1 MRELSFSWLTSA
13 WEQLQAQRARLPH
26 ALLIYGPPHIGKRE
40 LAEHFAQSL
49 LCETPAAGGHPCN
62 TCQACRWFA
71 DGNHPDYRA
80 ILPEILQPADV
91 EAGGGEAAD
100 SGPGEGTGSKSKA
113 PSKEIKIDQVRAL
126 DTFFG
131 IGTHRGGAKVVL
143 LYPADALNQASG
155 NALLK
160 TLEEPA
166 AGTVFLLVTSRLDH
180 LLPTIKSRAAKF
192 AVAPP
197 SREAALAWL
206 QGQGVRDPETAL
218 AEAGGAPLA
227 AQRKAEDET
236 AAEYRSML
244 LDALTAQRTLDPVAT
259 AEKCDKAGAE
269 LLTLWLTQWV
279 SDLILHRNAG
289 KVRYHP
295 QQIKAIEKLAGAA
308 DLPGLFRLYR
318 SLLAARRMAG
328 HPLNVRLV
336 AEDLLID
343 YARVIHS

>member
-1 MRELSFSWLTSA
+1 MKELEYSWLNPA
-13 WEQLQAQRARLPH
+13 WDQLQAQRQRLPH

-49 LCETPAAGGHPCN
+49 LCETPAPGGHPCGECN
-62 TCQACRWFA
+62 ACRWFA
-71 DGNHPDYRA
+71 EGNHPDYRA
-80 ILPEILQPADV
+80 VLPEALQPADADTGA
-91 EAGGGEAAD
+91 EAGE
-100 SGPGEGTGSKSKA
+100 GEGGSKSKA
-113 PSKEIKIDQVRAL
+113 PSKDIKIEQIRSL
-126 DTFFG
+126 DTFFS

-160 TLEEPA
+160 TLEEPSP
-166 AGTVFLLVTSRLDH
+166 GTVFLLVTSH
-180 LLPTIKSRAAKF
+180 MNQLLPTIKSRAAKF
-192 AVAPP
+192 AVASP
-197 SREAALAWL
+197 SAEQALAWL
-206 QGQGVRDPETAL
+206 GEQGVRDPQTAL

-227 AQRKAEDET
+227 ALDKAEDE
-236 AAEYRSML
+236 AAQEVRTTL
-244 LDALTAQRTLDPVAT
+244 IDALTGSRALDPVAT

-269 LLTLWLTQWV
+269 LLTLWLSQWV
-279 SDLILHRNAG
+279 SDLILHRNSG
-289 KVRYHP
+289 KVRYYP
-295 QQIKAIEKLAGAA
+295 RQIKAIEKLAAGA

>member
-1 MRELSFSWLTSA
+1 MKELSYQWLEPA
-13 WEQLQAQRARLPH
+13 WEALAAQRARLPH

-49 LCETPAAGGHPCN
+49 LCETPAQGGHPCGE
-62 TCQACRWFA
+62 CQACRWFA

-80 ILPEILQPADV
+80 LLPEILQPADAEV
-91 EAGGGEAAD
+91 GTET
-100 SGPGEGTGSKSKA
+100 GEGEGGATKSKA
-113 PSKEIKIDQVRAL
+113 PSKEIKIEQVRSL
-126 DTFFG
+126 DTFFS

-160 TLEEPA
+160 TLEEPS
-166 AGTVFLLVTSRLDH
+166 AGTVFLMVTSRLDH

-197 SREAALAWL
+197 TPAQALAWL
-206 QGQGVRDPETAL
+206 KEQGVREPETAL

-227 AQRKAEDET
+227 AQRKAED
-236 AAEYRSML
+236 AVAGEYRTML
-244 LDALTAQRTLDPVAT
+244 LDALTGARTLDPVTT

-279 SDLILHRNAG
+279 SDLILHRNTG
-289 KVRYHP
+289 KVRYYP
-295 QQIKAIEKLAGAA
+295 QQIKSIEKLAAAA

-343 YARVIHS
+343 YARIIHS

>member
-1 MRELSFSWLTSA
+1 MKVLSYKWLEPA

-26 ALLIYGPPHIGKRE
+26 ALLIYGPPQIGKRE

-49 LCETPAAGGHPCN
+49 LCDSPAAGGHPCGE
-62 TCQACRWFA
+62 CQACRWFG

-80 ILPEILQPADV
+80 ILPEILQPADA
-91 EAGGGEAAD
+91 EITGTE
-100 SGPGEGTGSKSKA
+100 GPEGEGGAKSKT

-143 LYPADALNQASG
+143 IYPADALNQASG

-160 TLEEPA
+160 TLEEPS

-197 SREAALAWL
+197 SPQLALAWL
-206 QGQGVRDPETAL
+206 KEQGVRDPETAL

-227 AQRKAEDET
+227 ALRKAGDE
-236 AAEYRSML
+236 ASAEIHGML
-244 LDALTAQRTLDPVAT
+244 LDALSGGRALDPVAT
-259 AEKCDKAGAE
+259 AEKCDKAGTE
-269 LLTLWLTQWV
+269 LFTLWLTQWV
-279 SDLILHRNAG
+279 ADLILHRNSG

-295 QQIKAIEKLAGAA
+295 QQIKAIERLAAAA

-318 SLLAARRMAG
+318 GLLGARRMAG

-343 YARVIHS
+343 YARIIHG

>member
-1 MRELSFSWLTSA
+1 MKELKYKWLEPA
-13 WEQLQAQRARLPH
+13 WQQLQVTRERLPH
-26 ALLIYGPPHIGKRE
+26 ALLIYGPPHIGKRD

-49 LCETPAAGGHPCN
+49 LCETLGAGGHPCGECN
-62 TCQACRWFA
+62 ACRWFA
-71 DGNHPDYRA
+71 EGNHPDYRA
-80 ILPEILQPADV
+80 VLPEALQPADA
-91 EAGGGEAAD
+91 ETGAE
-100 SGPGEGTGSKSKA
+100 SEGEGGKSKA
-113 PSKEIKIDQVRAL
+113 PSKDIKIEQIRSL

-160 TLEEPA
+160 TLEEPSP
-166 AGTVFLLVTSRLDH
+166 GTVFLLVTSRLDQ

-192 AVAPP
+192 PVAPP
-197 SREAALAWL
+197 SPEEALAWL
-206 QGQGVRDPETAL
+206 TQEGVTDAQTAL

-227 AQRKAEDET
+227 ALDKSEDT
-236 AAEYRSML
+236 AAQEVRIML
-244 LDALTAQRTLDPVAT
+244 IDALTGARALDPVAT

-279 SDLILHRNAG
+279 SDLILHRNSG
-289 KVRYHP
+289 KVRYYP
-295 QQIKAIEKLAGAA
+295 RQIKAIEKLAAGA

-318 SLLAARRMAG
+318 ALLGARRMAG

>member
-1 MRELSFSWLTSA
+1 MKELKYRWLEPA
-13 WEQLQAQRARLPH
+13 WEQLQAQRERLPH

-49 LCETPAAGGHPCN
+49 LCETPAGGGHPCG
-62 TCQACRWFA
+62 TCNACRWFG

-80 ILPEILQPADV
+80 VLPEILQPADA
-91 EAGGGEAAD
+91 EAGGETAE
-100 SGPGEGTGSKSKA
+100 SGEGATGSKSKA
-113 PSKEIKIDQVRAL
+113 PSKEIKIEQIRSL

-131 IGTHRGGAKVVL
+131 IGTHRGGAKVVM

-160 TLEEPA
+160 TLEEPS
-166 AGTVFLLVTSRLDH
+166 AGTVFLLVSSRLDH
-180 LLPTIKSRAAKF
+180 LLPTIKSRTAKF

-197 SREAALAWL
+197 SPAQALAWL
-206 QGQGVRDPETAL
+206 QEQGVRDPEMAL

-227 AQRKAEDET
+227 ALRKGEDES
-236 AAEYRSML
+236 AAEMRTML
-244 LDALTAQRTLDPVAT
+244 IDALTSARALDPIST

-279 SDLILHRNAG
+279 ADLILHRNSG
-289 KVRYHP
+289 KVRYYP
-295 QQIKAIEKLAGAA
+295 QQIKSIEKLAAAA

>member
-1 MRELSFSWLTSA
+1 MKELEFEWLQPA
-13 WEQLQAQRARLPH
+13 WAQLQAQRERLPH

-49 LCETPAAGGHPCN
+49 LCETPAAQGHPCGE
-62 TCQACRWFA
+62 CQACNWFR

-80 ILPEILQPADV
+80 VLPEILQPADA
-91 EAGGGEAAD
+91 EAGGEATE
-100 SGPGEGTGSKSKA
+100 GEGGAAKSKA
-113 PSKEIKIDQVRAL
+113 PSKEIKIEQIRSL

-131 IGTHRGGAKVVL
+131 IGTHRGGAKVAL
-143 LYPADALNQASG
+143 IYPADALNMASG

-160 TLEEPA
+160 TLEEPS
-166 AGTVFLLVTSRLDH
+166 AGTVFLLVTSRLDQ

-197 SREAALAWL
+197 SQDQALAWL
-206 QGQGVRDPETAL
+206 KEQGVREPETAL

-227 AQRKAEDET
+227 AQSKAEDQ
-236 AAEYRSML
+236 AALDIRTVL
-244 LDALTAQRTLDPVAT
+244 LDALTGARALDPVAT

-279 SDLILHRNAG
+279 SDLILHRNSG

-295 QQIKAIEKLAGAA
+295 QQIKSIEKLAAAA

-318 SLLAARRMAG
+318 SLLEARRRAG

-343 YARVIHS
+343 YARVIHR

>member
-1 MRELSFSWLTSA
+1 MKILKYKWLEPA

-26 ALLIYGPPHIGKRE
+26 ALLFYGPPLIGKRE

-49 LCETPAAGGHPCN
+49 LCERPVADGHPCGE
-62 TCQACRWFA
+62 CQACHWF
-71 DGNHPDYRA
+71 DERNHPDYRA
-80 ILPEILQPADV
+80 ILPEILQPADAESPGA
-91 EAGGGEAAD
+91 EAGEGE
-100 SGPGEGTGSKSKA
+100 SGTGAKSKT
-113 PSKEIKIDQVRAL
+113 PSKEIKIEQIRSL
-126 DTFFG
+126 DTFFS
-131 IGTHRGGAKVVL
+131 IGTHRGGAKVAL
-143 LYPADALNQASG
+143 IYPADALNQASG

-160 TLEEPA
+160 TLEEPSPD
-166 AGTVFLLVTSRLDH
+166 TVFLIVTSRLDH

-192 AVAPP
+192 AIAPP
-197 SREAALAWL
+197 SPEVALAWL
-206 QGQGVRDPETAL
+206 KEQGVRDPETAL
-218 AEAGGAPLA
+218 AEAGGAPLGA
-227 AQRKAEDET
+227 LRRAEDEIS
-236 AAEYRSML
+236 AEYRGML
-244 LDALTAQRTLDPVAT
+244 LDALTGARALDPVST

-279 SDLILHRNAG
+279 ADLILHRNTG

-295 QQIKAIEKLAGAA
+295 QQIKSIEKLAAAA

>member
-1 MRELSFSWLTSA
+1 MKELLYRWLEPA
-13 WEQLQAQRARLPH
+13 WEQLQAQRERLPH
-26 ALLIYGPPHIGKRE
+26 ALLIYGPPNIGKRE
-40 LAEHFAQSL
+40 LAEHFAQGL
-49 LCETPAAGGHPCN
+49 LCETPAAGGHPCGSCN
-62 TCQACRWFA
+62 ACRWFG

-80 ILPEILQPADV
+80 VLPEILQPADAETSA
-91 EAGGGEAAD
+91 EAGEGET
-100 SGPGEGTGSKSKA
+100 GTKSKA
-113 PSKEIKIDQVRAL
+113 PSKEIKIEQIRSL

-143 LYPADALNQASG
+143 LYPADALNQASA

-160 TLEEPA
+160 TLEEPS
-166 AGTVFLLVTSRLDH
+166 AGTIFLLVSSRLDH
-180 LLPTIKSRAAKF
+180 LLPTIKSRTAKF

-197 SREAALAWL
+197 SAAAALAWL
-206 QGQGVRDPETAL
+206 EEQGVADAQTAL

-227 AQRKAEDET
+227 ALSKAEDEA
-236 AAEYRSML
+236 AAEVRTVL
-244 LDALTAQRTLDPVAT
+244 IDALAGARALDPIAT

-279 SDLILHRNAG
+279 SDLILHRNSG
-289 KVRYHP
+289 KVRYYP
-295 QQIKAIEKLAGAA
+295 RQIKTIEKLAAAA

-318 SLLAARRMAG
+318 SLLAARRSAG

>member
-1 MRELSFSWLTSA
+1 MKKLEFEWLTSA
-13 WEQLQAQRARLPH
+13 WDQLQAQRERLPH

-49 LCETPAAGGHPCN
+49 LCETPAQGGHPCGQ
-62 TCQACRWFA
+62 CQACNWFR

-80 ILPEILQPADV
+80 VLPEVLQPADAETG
-91 EAGGGEAAD
+91 EAGD
-100 SGPGEGTGSKSKA
+100 GEGGAKSKT
-113 PSKEIKIDQVRAL
+113 PSKEIKIEQIRNL

-160 TLEEPA
+160 TLEEPSP
-166 AGTVFLLVTSRLDH
+166 GTVFLLVTGHLDR

-197 SREAALAWL
+197 TEAQSLAWL
-206 QGQGVRDPETAL
+206 QSQGVADAQMVL

-227 AQRKAEDET
+227 ALHRAEDDV
-236 AAEYRSML
+236 AEHLRRTL
-244 LDALTAQRTLDPVAT
+244 LDALSGPRNIDPIAV

-279 SDLILHRNAG
+279 SDLILHRNCG

-295 QQIKAIEKLAGAA
+295 QQIKSIEKLATGA

-343 YARVIHS
+343 YARIIHR

>member
-1 MRELSFSWLTSA
+1 MSYRWLEPA
-13 WEQLQAQRARLPH
+13 WEQLQAQRERLPH
-26 ALLIYGPPHIGKRE
+26 ALLIYGPPNIGKRE

-49 LCETPAAGGHPCN
+49 LCETPAAGGHPCGICN
-62 TCQACRWFA
+62 ACRWFG

-80 ILPEILQPADV
+80 VLPEILQAADTETGAENAEG
-91 EAGGGEAAD
+91 EAGA
-100 SGPGEGTGSKSKA
+100 KSKT
-113 PSKEIKIDQVRAL
+113 PSKEIKIEQIRSL
-126 DTFFG
+126 DTFFA

-143 LYPADALNQASG
+143 LYPADALNQASA

-160 TLEEPA
+160 TLEEPS
-166 AGTVFLLVTSRLDH
+166 AGTVFLLVSSRLDH
-180 LLPTIKSRAAKF
+180 LLPTIKSRTAKF

-197 SREAALAWL
+197 SPAAALAWL
-206 QGQGVRDPETAL
+206 EQQGVADAQTAL

-227 AQRKAEDET
+227 ALSKAEDE
-236 AAEYRSML
+236 AAVEVRTML
-244 LDALTAQRTLDPVAT
+244 IDALTGTRALDPIAT

-279 SDLILHRNAG
+279 SDLILHRNSG
-289 KVRYHP
+289 KVRYYP
-295 QQIKAIEKLAGAA
+295 RQIKTIEKLAAAA

-318 SLLAARRMAG
+318 SLLAARRSAG

-343 YARVIHS
+343 YARAIHS

>member
-1 MRELSFSWLTSA
+1 MDLSFKWLAPA
-13 WEQLQAQRARLPH
+13 WQQLQAQRARLPH

-49 LCETPAAGGHPCN
+49 LCETPAADGHPCGA
-62 TCQACRWFA
+62 CQACNWFR

-80 ILPEILQPADV
+80 VLPEILQPVDA
-91 EAGGGEAAD
+91 EAGGDAA
-100 SGPGEGTGSKSKA
+100 EGDGGAKSKT
-113 PSKEIKIDQVRAL
+113 PSKEIKIEQIRSL
-126 DTFFG
+126 DTFFS
-131 IGTHRGGAKVVL
+131 IGTHRGGAKIVL
-143 LYPADALNQASG
+143 IYPADALNQASG

-160 TLEEPA
+160 TLEEPS

-197 SREAALAWL
+197 SPEMALAWL
-206 QGQGVRDPETAL
+206 KEQGVREPETAL

-227 AQRKAEDET
+227 AQRKAEDE
-236 AAEYRSML
+236 AALEIRTML
-244 LDALTAQRTLDPVAT
+244 LDALTSTRTLDPVAT

-279 SDLILHRNAG
+279 SDLILHRNSG

-295 QQIKAIEKLAGAA
+295 QQIKSIEKLAEAA

-343 YARVIHS
+343 YARVIHR